1 MASQQVDPTQRRL
14 PHLTV
19 PLNPLSTYLK
29 FWVRA
34 APYCRTRLTFFYL
47 FNKNATLMARREQQ
61 AVIEQEVYTKRLRK
75 TPPKIMAKVV
85 IEGTRQRVI
94 LGR

>member
-1 MASQQVDPTQRRL
+1 
-14 PHLTV
+14 
-19 PLNPLSTYLK
+19 
-29 FWVRA
+29 
-34 APYCRTRLTFFYL
+34 
-47 FNKNATLMARREQQ
+47 MARREQQ
-61 AVIEQEVYTKRLRK
+61 AVIEQGIYTKRLRK